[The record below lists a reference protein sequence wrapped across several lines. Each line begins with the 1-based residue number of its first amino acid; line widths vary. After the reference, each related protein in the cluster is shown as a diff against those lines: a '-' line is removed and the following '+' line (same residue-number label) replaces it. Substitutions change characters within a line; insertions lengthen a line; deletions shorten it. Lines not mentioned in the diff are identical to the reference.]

1 MSNLDAS
8 ADEPVEPEAGATT
21 LTSLTTRGGRPK
33 RPKRSSIAAID
44 LIDEALS
51 SAFARPGRAVLTAL
65 GTVLGIVTL
74 VATAGLSRTA
84 GQQIV
89 DRFDELAAST
99 VDVQPATVP
108 GGMDGTKT
116 VVVGN
121 PMGWDAAQR
130 VNRLAGVD
138 GAATLSDLELPE
150 GET

>member
-74 VATAGLSRTA
+74 VATAGLS
-84 GQQIV
+84 
-89 DRFDELAAST
+89 
-99 VDVQPATVP
+99 
-108 GGMDGTKT
+108 
-116 VVVGN
+116 
-121 PMGWDAAQR
+121 
-130 VNRLAGVD
+130 
-138 GAATLSDLELPE
+138 LSLIHISEP
-150 GET
+150 TRPY

>member
-1 MSNLDAS
+1 MNNLEAP
-8 ADEPVEPEAGATT
+8 ADQPVEAEAGATT
-21 LTSLTTRGGRPK
+21 LTSPTTRGGRPK
-33 RPKRSSIAAID
+33 RSSIATID

-99 VDVQPATVP
+99 VDCSPPPCPVAWTAPRRWWWATRW
-108 GGMDGTKT
+108 GGM
-116 VVVGN
+116 
-121 PMGWDAAQR
+121 P
-130 VNRLAGVD
+130 
-138 GAATLSDLELPE
+138 LS
-150 GET
+150 G

>member
-1 MSNLDAS
+1 MSAMIFTLLLLA
-8 ADEPVEPEAGATT
+8 PGQVPTT
-21 LTSLTTRGGRPK
+21 TT
-33 RPKRSSIAAID
+33 
-44 LIDEALS
+44 
-51 SAFARPGRAVLTAL
+51 
-65 GTVLGIVTL
+65 
-74 VATAGLSRTA
+74 ATAGLSRTA

-150 GET
+150 GETISAVPVIDPSAAPRDRKSVV